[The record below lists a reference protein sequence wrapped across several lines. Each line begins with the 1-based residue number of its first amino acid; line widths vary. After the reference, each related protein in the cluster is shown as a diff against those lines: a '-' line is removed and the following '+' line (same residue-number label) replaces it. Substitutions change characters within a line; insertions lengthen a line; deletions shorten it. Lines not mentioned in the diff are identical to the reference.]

1 MFTETNRMNKH
12 KLLRA
17 KAAHRKMLK
26 ARAAAQAFNQSAWSA
41 IHYRHGNST
50 INDRPIKDQYG
61 KRADSND

>member
-26 ARAAAQAFNQSAWSA
+26 ARAAAQAFNQSAWAA
-41 IHYRHGNST
+41 INYRHGTTT
-50 INDRPIKDQYG
+50 INDRPIKEQYG
-61 KRADSND
+61 GKTDGD